1 LCECVCS
8 SVCALTGEYGFVMNN
23 GEPAIYFAGRQ
34 LFLNPLIEFLGVRSV
49 QHDRIDMGPMHI
61 IRIPDGSC
69 GLAMNN
75 GNVEILLPGVHARN
89 STMFQFQEVK
99 KLDSPLIELGPIH
112 MFIVRSGTAQVCY
125 EAGKVHIFPEGRYA
139 VNSNTFRVAEI
150 INTQQQNFKFSK
162 HLVLL
167 EGGVSMYVEGLL
179 TFQVSNVEKLVYQ
192 LGATQLMK
200 AIEAITEAE
209 MVRVFAAL
217 HLEQI
222 SSPGGDAETP
232 HGDGVDAKNIRIR
245 ICEKI
250 VHYITPIVAAWG
262 VNINAFQLESTTLAN
277 PQVRVQLFVYT
288 CGYVCVRVNVRV
300 RRPSTR
306 LLPCFLLTE
315 WCGACVARVCLIQ
328 YAADYEAASLQMA
341 KAKANL
347 RAQESQN
354 RIMLQS
360 AQASAD
366 SVRIAAEGAKKKAI
380 VAAEA
385 EAEGVKIRA
394 QAQVAAGT
402 THALLPSLLLARC
415 CWSLSSSFPTY
426 DTEPVIVCATD

>member
-1 LCECVCS
+1 
-8 SVCALTGEYGFVMNN
+8 
-23 GEPAIYFAGRQ
+23 
-34 LFLNPLIEFLGVRSV
+34 VRSV
-49 QHDRIDMGPMHI
+49 QNDRIDMGPMHI

-89 STMFQFQEVK
+89 STMFNFQEVK

-139 VNSNTFRVAEI
+139 VNSNTFYVAEI

-179 TFQVSNVEKLVYQ
+179 TFQVANVEKLVYQ

-232 HGDGVDAKNIRIR
+232 HGDGADAKNIRIR

-277 PQVRVQLFVYT
+277 P
-288 CGYVCVRVNVRV
+288 
-300 RRPSTR
+300 
-306 LLPCFLLTE
+306 
-315 WCGACVARVCLIQ
+315 Q

-385 EAEGVKIRA
+385 DGEGVKIRA
-394 QAQVAAGT
+394 QAQVAAARSNAESMRIAAEAAARQRIVEAESRNSAAVT
-402 THALLPSLLLARC
+402 MANQYARNLALSNQSVAFAEGLKAEVLTVSDGSMQSALV
-415 CWSLSSSFPTY
+415 SSQFVNRRPGDGASKP
-426 DTEPVIVCATD
+426 